1 MDAPLAVTR
10 VTHSCHLIEIG
21 GLTLLTDPW
30 FSERAAYHPG
40 EPIAFG
46 VADLPDLDAVLI
58 SHHHFDHCDLE
69 SFASYRDKDVPML
82 VAAPVVER
90 ARKAGFRQVRALYP
104 WESTRLG
111 AHAGR
116 AGRAATTAAAGDIT
130 TGREPATGR
139 DGIAGGSFGR
149 DELTITAVP
158 ARHRVYEVTFV
169 VQGGGQT
176 VYFAGDTLLVPE
188 LQELAGRFPDIDLLL
203 VPTNGL
209 RLRPL
214 FNRQVVMSAQEA
226 ATLTSWLR
234 PRVAVPHHYA
244 YSSGPVGDRLI
255 TKTDRDPQNYVR
267 AARLAAPGTDVR
279 VIAPGERLTV

>member
-30 FSERAAYHPG
+30 FSERAAHHPG
-40 EPIAFG
+40 EPIAYD

-58 SHHHFDHCDLE
+58 SHHHYDHCDLE

-104 WESTRLG
+104 WESTRLA

-116 AGRAATTAAAGDIT
+116 AGRTGATGEGPGDGTAAG
-130 TGREPATGR
+130 
-139 DGIAGGSFGR
+139 AGGAFR
-149 DELTITAVP
+149 PDELTVTAVP
-158 ARHRVYEVTFV
+158 ARHKVYEVTFV

-176 VYFAGDTLLVPE
+176 VYFAGDTMLVPE
-188 LQELAGRFPDIDLLL
+188 LQELAGRFPEIDLLL

-255 TKTDRDPQNYVR
+255 TKTDRDPENYVR

>member
-1 MDAPLAVTR
+1 MATDSATEGIAVTR
-10 VTHSCHLIEIG
+10 ITHSCHLIEIG

-30 FSERAAYHPG
+30 FTERPKYHPG
-40 EPIAFG
+40 EPIASS
-46 VADLPDLDAVLI
+46 VAELPDLDGVLI
-58 SHHHFDHCDLE
+58 SHHHYDHCDLAA
-69 SFASYRDKDVPML
+69 FAAYRDKDVPML

-111 AHAGR
+111 ERGEVNV
-116 AGRAATTAAAGDIT
+116 
-130 TGREPATGR
+130 TG
-139 DGIAGGSFGR
+139 I
-149 DELTITAVP
+149 P
-158 ARHRVYEVTFV
+158 ARHKVYEVTFV
-169 VQGGGQT
+169 VQGGGRT

-188 LQELAGRFPDIDLLL
+188 LKELAGRFPELDLLL

-214 FNRQVVMSAQEA
+214 FNRQVVMSAEEA

-244 YSSGPVGDRLI
+244 YTSGRLGDRLL
-255 TKTDRDPQNYVR
+255 TKSDRDPQNYVR
-267 AARLAAPGTDVR
+267 AARAAAPDTDIR
-279 VIAPGERLTV
+279 VISPGERLTV

>member
-10 VTHSCHLIEIG
+10 VTHSCLLIEIG

-30 FSERAAYHPG
+30 FSERTAYHPG

-58 SHHHFDHCDLE
+58 SHHHYDHCDLE
-69 SFASYRDKDVPML
+69 AFASYRDKDVPML

-90 ARKAGFRQVRALYP
+90 ARRAGFREVRALYP

-116 AGRAATTAAAGDIT
+116 AGRTDGTGD
-130 TGREPATGR
+130 GAS
-139 DGIAGGSFGR
+139 GGSFR
-149 DELTITAVP
+149 LEDLTVTAVP
-158 ARHRVYEVTFV
+158 ARHKVYEVTFV

-188 LQELAGRFPDIDLLL
+188 LQELAGRFPHIDLLL

-255 TKTDRDPQNYVR
+255 TKADRDPQNYVR
-267 AARLAAPGTDVR
+267 AARVAAPGTEVR